1 MSSNEIIDVVF
12 VVIQKGEIYSEEYLN
27 EYEELEF
34 EDIMMN
40 VEDNYEYC
48 QNR

>member
-1 MSSNEIIDVVF
+1 MFSNEIIDVVF
-12 VVIQKGEIYSEEYLN
+12 VVIQNGEIYSEEYLN

-34 EDIMMN
+34 ENIMMN
-40 VEDNYEYC
+40 AEDNYEYC

>member
-1 MSSNEIIDVVF
+1 MFSNEIIDVVF
-12 VVIQKGEIYSEEYLN
+12 VVIQNGEIYSEEYLN

>member
-1 MSSNEIIDVVF
+1 MFSNEIIDVVF
-12 VVIQKGEIYSEEYLN
+12 VVIQNGEIYSEEYLN

-34 EDIMMN
+34 ENIMMN

>member
-1 MSSNEIIDVVF
+1 MFSNEIIDVVF
-12 VVIQKGEIYSEEYLN
+12 VVIQNGEIYSEEYLN
-27 EYEELEF
+27 QYEELEF
-34 EDIMMN
+34 ENIMMN

>member
-1 MSSNEIIDVVF
+1 MFSNEIIDVVF

-27 EYEELEF
+27 QYEELEF
-34 EDIMMN
+34 ENIMMN